1 MRTLLKIL
9 IPLLIIAVGAFGMR
23 TMILSKKAPPKTP
36 KVNNGAL
43 VEVMTIARQD
53 RQVLVSG
60 TGTVQA
66 RREVSVIPQVSGK
79 VVEIS
84 PHLVAG
90 GFFRKG
96 DLLFAIEEAD
106 YRLAV
111 DRARATLAQAEVN
124 LATMQSQ
131 AEVARLEWQRL
142 GLGDKE
148 KPNPLVLYEPQMK
161 SAEAAIAS
169 ARATLEQARLDLR
182 RTRVH
187 APFNSRVSSEQVEF
201 GQYLRAGTTAAMLT
215 GTDRAEV
222 VVPLPVEDLAAI
234 TVPGPRSEG
243 RGSKATVRFTNGAD
257 TVEWPGRVDRTLSDV
272 DPLGR
277 MVRVVVAVDDPYSLN
292 DENAGA
298 RLPLQVG
305 MFVDVE
311 LAGETLKGVWVL
323 PSKALR
329 DGSTAWVADSD
340 NRLRIAEVTV
350 VRHEKEQVLVSG
362 GLADG
367 DRVVLTYIS
376 GAADGTKLR
385 LLPESEAP

>member
-9 IPLLIIAVGAFGMR
+9 IPLLVIAVGVFGMR
-23 TMILSKKAPPKTP
+23 TMILSKKAPPKAP

-43 VEVMTIARQD
+43 VEVMTITRHD

-84 PHLVAG
+84 PDLVGG

-96 DLLFAIEEAD
+96 APLFTIEPAD

-111 DRARATLAQAEVN
+111 DRAHANLAQAEVN

-142 GLGDKE
+142 GLGGRE

-161 SAEAAIAS
+161 SAEAAVAS
-169 ARATLEQARLDLR
+169 ARATLEQARL
-182 RTRVH
+182 
-187 APFNSRVSSEQVEF
+187 SRVSSEQVEF

-222 VVPLPVEDLAAI
+222 VVPLSVEDLASLS
-234 TVPGPRSEG
+234 VPGPRSG
-243 RGSKATVRFTNGAD
+243 RHGSKATVRFSNGAD
-257 TVEWPGRVDRTLSDV
+257 TVEWLGRVDRTLSEV

-277 MVRVVVAVDDPYSLN
+277 MVRVVVMVDDPYSLD
-292 DENAGA
+292 DEYAGA

-311 LAGETLKGVWVL
+311 LAGETLKGIWAL

-329 DGSTAWVADSD
+329 DGSTVWVADAE
-340 NRLRIAEVTV
+340 NLLRIAAVTV
-350 VRHEKEQVLVSG
+350 VRREKDQVLLSG

-367 DRVVLTYIS
+367 DRVVLTYVS
-376 GAADGTKLR
+376 GATDGTKLR